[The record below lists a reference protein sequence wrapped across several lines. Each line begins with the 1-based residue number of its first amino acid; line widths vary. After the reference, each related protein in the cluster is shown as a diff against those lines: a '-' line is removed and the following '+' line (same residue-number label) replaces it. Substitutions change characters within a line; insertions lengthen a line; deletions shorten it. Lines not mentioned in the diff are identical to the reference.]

1 MRSLT
6 ADEIATLLNQLGLP
20 SSKFDTEEIAKDL
33 KERTVQNETLS
44 AILTSTEIES
54 IYFDSVWQRCRT
66 R

>member
-1 MRSLT
+1 MHSLT
-6 ADEIATLLNQLGLP
+6 ADEIATLLNRLGLP

-54 IYFDSVWQRCRT
+54 IYFDPIWQRCRT

>member
-6 ADEIATLLNQLGLP
+6 ADEIATLLNRLGLP

-33 KERTVQNETLS
+33 KERTTQNETLS
-44 AILTSTEIES
+44 ELLTSAEIES
-54 IYFDSVWQRCRT
+54 VYFDPIWQRCRT

>member
-1 MRSLT
+1 MHSLT
-6 ADEIATLLNQLGLP
+6 ADEIATLLNRLGLP
-20 SSKFDTEEIAKDL
+20 SSKFDTEEIAEDL

-54 IYFDSVWQRCRT
+54 IYFDPIWQRCRT

>member
-6 ADEIATLLNQLGLP
+6 ADEIATLLNRLGVP

-54 IYFDSVWQRCRT
+54 IYFDPIWQRCRT

>member
-6 ADEIATLLNQLGLP
+6 ADEIATLLNRLGLP

-44 AILTSTEIES
+44 ADFD
-54 IYFDSVWQRCRT
+54 IYRNRVDLF
-66 R
+66 

>member
-6 ADEIATLLNQLGLP
+6 ADEIATLLNRLGLP

-33 KERTVQNETLS
+33 KERTVQNDTLS

-54 IYFDSVWQRCRT
+54 IYFDPIWQRCRT

>member
-6 ADEIATLLNQLGLP
+6 ADEIATLLNRLGLP

-54 IYFDSVWQRCRT
+54 IYFDPIWQRCRT

>member
-6 ADEIATLLNQLGLP
+6 ADEIATLLNRLGLP

-54 IYFDSVWQRCRT
+54 IYFDPIWQRCRT
-66 R
+66 Q

>member
-6 ADEIATLLNQLGLP
+6 ADEIATLLNRLGLP

-54 IYFDSVWQRCRT
+54 IYFDPIWQKCRT